1 MSSGIERISIGP
13 ELRIEQLVKLMVNS
27 TEKQLVLEVPLHT
40 GPEDTPGV
48 TMVGA
53 ALFHDEINLR
63 LLKFYAE
70 EAEKD
75 LAIATTDPVVL
86 ALAKRLGISTW
97 KEDKS
102 REAFGEEKAGKAAQL
117 GGSLNTA
124 LHCGADEIAAAPESA
139 ANPGGNFKRAGVSR
153 GERQSGRGFI
163 PAVLIALFT
172 ITLAVWWFFQPKAI
186 VTVYPKVTNRQ
197 FLVTVRTGS
206 LFRDDQTLTGK
217 LPANILEK
225 IDSIQVQTVATGK
238 KNVGFTPAT
247 GKVLFTNSS
256 NQPVVLPKGS
266 VLIGRAGVRF
276 LTDEPLLV
284 PAKRVQYDSGIEA
297 GVAYGRAE
305 VTVTAA
311 VKGVIGNQP
320 AKSITILEGKF
331 GRVLKVTNPTP
342 TKNGADKQISVVTLE
357 DTKKGEA
364 EAREQM
370 GLLVPDAVSGMVGRD
385 YLYLPELVKNEVL
398 QVRYSPDIGAEADT
412 LQTNLEY
419 RIAVLAPYRVEINK
433 LLNHELERLLPAG
446 FETTGRPVEMISAK
460 VLSSGADWADLE
472 LSARGEIRGVLDQ
485 NKIKKLICGQTL
497 GKAKAILLGEEEIAT
512 SQINLKTG
520 GDKLPRFPFQI
531 RVIFPAG
538 ARAKQ

>member
-1 MSSGIERISIGP
+1 MSSGIQRIPIGP

-27 TEKQLVLEVPLHT
+27 TEKQLVLEVPLQT
-40 GPEDTPGV
+40 EPGDTPDG
-48 TMVGA
+48 TPVGA

-75 LAIATTDPVVL
+75 FVIATTDPVVA
-86 ALAKRLGISTW
+86 ALAKRLGIPTW
-97 KEDKS
+97 KEDES
-102 REAFGEEKAGKAAQL
+102 RKILAEKDSDETVQLSGGINAAVRR
-117 GGSLNTA
+117 S
-124 LHCGADEIAAAPESA
+124 ADEMAAAPESA
-139 ANPGGNFKRAGVSR
+139 TVPVVNSTGISR

-186 VTVYPKVTNRQ
+186 VTVYPKVTDRQ
-197 FLVTVRTGS
+197 FLVTARTSS

-225 IDSIQVQTVATGK
+225 TDSIQVQTVATGK
-238 KNVGFTPAT
+238 KNIGVTPAT

-266 VLIGRAGVRF
+266 ILMGRAGVRY
-276 LTDEPLLV
+276 LTDGPLLV
-284 PAKRVQYDSGIEA
+284 PAKKVQYDSGIEA
-297 GVAYGRAE
+297 GVTYGRAE

-320 AKSITILEGKF
+320 AKSITLLEGKF

-357 DTKKGEA
+357 DTKKGDA

-370 GLLVPDAVSGMVGRD
+370 GLLVPDAVSGLVGQD

-398 QVRYSPDIGAEADT
+398 QITYGPDIGAEADT
-412 LQTNLEY
+412 VQTNLEY

-446 FETTGRPVEMISAK
+446 FQSTGRPVETVSAK
-460 VLSSGADWADLE
+460 VISSGTDWADLE
-472 LSARGEIRGVLDQ
+472 LSARGQIRGVLDQ
-485 NKIKKLICGQTL
+485 DKIKKLIGGQSL
-497 GKAKAILLGEEEIAT
+497 GKAKTILLGEEEIAT

-531 RVIFPAG
+531 KVIFPAG
-538 ARAKQ
+538 ARAR